1 MGTADK
7 VILSVVVIGRFRS
20 KRQRRF
26 SSDFFIFF
34 ERRSIYLYLFFFYS
48 SFARVRK
55 TDPLWNGL
63 SDARGLTAEKWKR
76 CWLITVEKARTV

>member
-26 SSDFFIFF
+26 SSDFIIFF
-34 ERRSIYLYLFFFYS
+34 ERRSML
-48 SFARVRK
+48 
-55 TDPLWNGL
+55 
-63 SDARGLTAEKWKR
+63 
-76 CWLITVEKARTV
+76 